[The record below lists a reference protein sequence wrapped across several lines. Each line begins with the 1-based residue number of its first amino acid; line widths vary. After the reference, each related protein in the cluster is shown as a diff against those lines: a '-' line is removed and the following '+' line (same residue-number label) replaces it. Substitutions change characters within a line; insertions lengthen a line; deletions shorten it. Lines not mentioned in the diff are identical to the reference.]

1 VISKHEL
8 RSQHEVSCVG
18 LEQQARQLQHEQEK
32 IRGNDYPDMLEEIVR
47 YTGADID
54 SVEVKL
60 ENTLK
65 DVTGLPG
72 MQLLNAFQQG
82 IMEHSIQIDTVFV
95 QLDKGSEWCVTQ
107 QIQAQQQ
114 AVQLERQ
121 RQVQLERKKS
131 EQAVEA
137 EAKLR
142 WTEAKLRWTEQR
154 AETKLRQL
162 KWTRYEAEQQAQQQA
177 VQLERQRQVQLEW
190 KKAEQA
196 VEAEAK
202 LRWTKAKLR

>member
-1 VISKHEL
+1 MHTENNRQQQGKITKAEFSVHEAQPQVISKHEL
-8 RSQHEVSCVG
+8 RSEHEVSCVG

-32 IRGNDYPDMLEEIVR
+32 IRGNDYPDMLEEMVR
-47 YTGADID
+47 YIGADID

-82 IMEHSIQIDTVFV
+82 SMEHSTQIDTVFA
-95 QLDKGSEWCVTQ
+95 QLDKRFEWCVTQ

-121 RQVQLERKKS
+121 RQVQLERKK
-131 EQAVEA
+131 A
-137 EAKLR
+137 
-142 WTEAKLRWTEQR
+142 EQR
-154 AETKLRQL
+154 RSCGSE
-162 KWTRYEAEQQAQQQA
+162 
-177 VQLERQRQVQLEW
+177 ERGSCRC
-190 KKAEQA
+190 
-196 VEAEAK
+196 
-202 LRWTKAKLR
+202 